1 MASRPSAVRAPNGG
15 AFNLPLPNR
24 SGAGIAITAVGA
36 ISGRL
41 PGGFAWLSCKAAFN
55 RLSIP
60 RRLILLVLAL
70 ALPLNLVIGGV
81 IWNLVSRADEAQRT
95 SLLYAAR
102 SIAAGVDA
110 EFGKFI
116 ALAESLARSP
126 ELLDDNLDAFEAE
139 ARREFPKGEGAWVM
153 VADVNGRQLINTL
166 VQPGEPLPP
175 RDPLAIE
182 AQQRASATG
191 STIISDAVRS
201 TVAQDW
207 VTNIEVP
214 IFKNGQPFRGL
225 AVGIRGREFL
235 PLLSVRDIPKNWLVG
250 IMDGQGRFIARV
262 PKGTTEVG
270 QPASQ
275 GWRAIKGRTGVFEYP
290 SLEGDAL
297 ITANALPS
305 ISSWTVGVAV
315 KKAELSALA
324 WKTVR
329 WSAMVGAGLS
339 VASLLLAWFLA
350 RQITQPIDQL
360 RQAFADV
367 SAEPGKP
374 IAIGPPEILQLQDTL
389 HHAVVEQT
397 NANQTLMAALS
408 NLEHEMAL
416 RKEAQAALAQS
427 QRLEAIGQLA
437 GGMAHDFNNVLA
449 AISCN
454 LDMVTLRS
462 TDEKIS
468 NAIQDAIDAIQM
480 GASLTRRLLIL
491 SHRQEVG
498 LERLDLNDRV
508 TGTIELLRRT
518 LGEHVAVSLRLSPGP
533 CQIMANP
540 GDFDNAILNLAI
552 NARDAMFNGGTLTI
566 ETRNV
571 TLDADVA
578 GRIANARPG
587 EYVMLTVSDT
597 GHGMSPEVLKHA
609 MEPLFTTKEP
619 GKGTGLGLATV
630 HTTVRQ
636 SGGFVAID
644 STVGEGTSV
653 HLYFPKAE
661 PGQIVS
667 RSAPSTKEA
676 PLGDGELIL
685 IVEDNDKVREAIV
698 RRLESL
704 GYAVVEAKTG
714 HEAIT
719 LLEAGEPV
727 SLVFSDIVM
736 PGGMTGYDVAEW
748 VRSMK
753 PDLKVLLTSGY
764 SDIQFAMS
772 EAVRE
777 IKVLEKPYTREQLAC
792 ALREAL
798 DGRPLTDGVSL
809 SRQRRETS
817 KYRHRGRDCIR
828 RSTE

>member
-1 MASRPSAVRAPNGG
+1 M
-15 AFNLPLPNR
+15 
-24 SGAGIAITAVGA
+24 
-36 ISGRL
+36 
-41 PGGFAWLSCKAAFN
+41 
-55 RLSIP
+55 
-60 RRLILLVLAL
+60 LAL
-70 ALPLNLVIGGV
+70 ALPLNLIILGA
-81 IWNLVSRADEAQRT
+81 IWGLVSQANDAQRA

-110 EFGKFI
+110 ELGKFI

-126 ELLDDNLDAFEAE
+126 DLLDDNLDAFEAE
-139 ARREFPKGEGAWVM
+139 ARREFPEGGSAWVL
-153 VADVNGRQLINTL
+153 VADVNGQQFINTL
-166 VQPGEPLPP
+166 AQPGAPLPRRNP
-175 RDPLAIE
+175 PAIE
-182 AQQRASATG
+182 AQQRALTTG
-191 STIISDAVRS
+191 SIVISDVS
-201 TVAQDW
+201 QSPVAQDW
-207 VTNIEVP
+207 VANIEVP
-214 IFKNGQPFRGL
+214 ILKKGQPFRGL
-225 AVGIRGREFL
+225 AVGIRGGEFL
-235 PLLSVRDIPKNWLVG
+235 PLLSAPDIPKDWLASV
-250 IMDGQGRFIARV
+250 IDGQGRFIARV
-262 PKGTTEVG
+262 PKGATEVG
-270 QPASQ
+270 QLASQ
-275 GWRAIKGRTGVFEYP
+275 GWRAIKDRTGLFEYP
-290 SLEGDAL
+290 SLEGDML
-297 ITANALPS
+297 IHANARPS
-305 ISSWTVGVAV
+305 MSSWAVGVAV
-315 KKAELSALA
+315 KKAELRALA
-324 WKTVR
+324 WDTVR
-329 WSAMVGAGLS
+329 WAVLLGIGLS
-339 VASLLLAWFLA
+339 LASLLLAWSLA
-350 RQITQPIDQL
+350 QQITRPIDQL

-389 HHAVVEQT
+389 HHAVVERT

-416 RKEAQAALAQS
+416 RKDAQAALAQS

-518 LGEHVAVSLRLSPGP
+518 LGEHVAVSLKLSPGP
-533 CQIMANP
+533 CQTLANP
-540 GDFDNAILNLAI
+540 GDVDNAILNLAI
-552 NARDAMFNGGTLTI
+552 NARDAIFNGGTLTI

-661 PGQIVS
+661 PGPIVS
-667 RSAPSTKEA
+667 RAPLSPKEA

-685 IVEDNDKVREAIV
+685 LVEDNDKVREATV
-698 RRLESL
+698 NRLESL
-704 GYAVVEAKTG
+704 GYAVLEAKTG
-714 HEAIT
+714 AEAIT
-719 LLEAGEPV
+719 LLESGQPIA
-727 SLVFSDIVM
+727 LVFSDIVM
-736 PGGMTGYDVAEW
+736 PGGVTGYDVAEW

-753 PDLKVLLTSGY
+753 PDLRVLLTSGY
-764 SDIQFAMS
+764 SDMPLAVS
-772 EAVRE
+772 EAARK
-777 IKVLEKPYTREQLAC
+777 INVLAKPYTREQLAR

-798 DGRPLTDGVSL
+798 DG
-809 SRQRRETS
+809 
-817 KYRHRGRDCIR
+817 
-828 RSTE
+828 